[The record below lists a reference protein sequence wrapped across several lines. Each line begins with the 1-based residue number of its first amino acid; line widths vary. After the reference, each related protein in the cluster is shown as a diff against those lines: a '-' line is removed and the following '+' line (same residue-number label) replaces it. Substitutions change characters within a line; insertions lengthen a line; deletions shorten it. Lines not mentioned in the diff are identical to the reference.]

1 VRLIRKM
8 TTTMTRRKMSKIYV
22 YTKDVQ
28 TAKKAFFLA
37 FSDVSPDL
45 EPEGFIIIRDIK
57 GYAGKKHP
65 DNDLVFATDQQV
77 LKKLERATLI
87 DVSGD
92 MKTDEKL
99 KALETIK
106 LNISEFLSK
115 NKRADISILDVN
127 IGSLPDI
134 LDRDKIAAFI
144 ETYKRSYKKPI
155 VITNNSGDVIGIF
168 DSVKDFEGHENTYD
182 VLMTVDEY
190 IAIML
195 SVLGFNAKTIKFERR
210 KEDDE
215 AS

>member
-1 VRLIRKM
+1 
-8 TTTMTRRKMSKIYV
+8 MSKIYV

-28 TAKKAFFLA
+28 TAKKAFYKAFLE
-37 FSDVSPDL
+37 VSSDL

-65 DNDLVFATDQQV
+65 EDDLVFATDQQA
-77 LKKLERATLI
+77 LKKLERAALI
-87 DVSGD
+87 NVSGD
-92 MKTDEKL
+92 MTKEEKEE
-99 KALETIK
+99 AFEAIK
-106 LNISEFLSK
+106 LSINEFLSK

-155 VITNNSGDVIGIF
+155 IITNNNGDVIGIF
-168 DSVKDFEGHENTYD
+168 DSAEDFKGHENKYD
-182 VLMTVDEY
+182 ILMTVDEY

-195 SVLGFNAKTIKFERR
+195 SVLGFNAKAIKFERQ
-210 KEDDE
+210 KEDDK
-215 AS
+215 